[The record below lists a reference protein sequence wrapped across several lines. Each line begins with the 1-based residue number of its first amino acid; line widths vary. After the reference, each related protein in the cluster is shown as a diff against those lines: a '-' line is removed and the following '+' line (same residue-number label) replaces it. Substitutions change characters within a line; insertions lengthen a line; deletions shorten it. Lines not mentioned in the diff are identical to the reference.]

1 MKNQGVSFRKP
12 VVATELRHGRDGKG
26 SRVVASNGELNANDK
41 KDLLRNIS
49 KFLETSSAQG
59 VITESEAVSR
69 QELAKVHKQL
79 ITAAFDSEEAHKELG
94 STIADELYLAA
105 NREGFM
111 RRFMSY
117 QELTQGN
124 IPRVKMRLKNV
135 VATVAGGPTQ
145 IFSQIVRDNT
155 YYPTEFNIMARP
167 FIEEREIQQS
177 VGDVLEEKFVEAQE
191 SIMVA
196 EDRTWYK
203 MATATVNQSNPY
215 TTVTGTLS
223 PSSFMAVKTL
233 VTRWNIPAAYWL
245 IASDI
250 WNDIV
255 GDTQFS
261 NLIDPVSKHELL
273 LTGQLGTILGL
284 SVYTDAYRHPQH
296 KVLNQGEFF
305 VVGDAVNHGQYTDR
319 GGVNSV
325 PIDGSTEKTAGR
337 GWMLTELMSMVITNG
352 RSVAKARRV

>member
-1 MKNQGVSFRKP
+1 MKNKSGVKFRQP
-12 VVATELRHGRDGKG
+12 VVASELRRRGGTDRMVG
-26 SRVVASNGELNANDK
+26 SNGELNANNK
-41 KDLLRNIS
+41 KDLLASIS
-49 KFLETSSAQG
+49 HLLEVASTQG
-59 VITESEAVSR
+59 VITEEAAITK
-69 QELAKVHKQL
+69 QELAKTHKQL
-79 ITAAFDSEEAHKELG
+79 VTAAFESGEAHAELG
-94 STIADELYLAA
+94 ATIADELYIAA

-111 RRFMSY
+111 RRFLSY

-124 IPRVKMRLKNV
+124 IPRVKQRSKNI

-145 IFSQIVRDNT
+145 VGTQIVRDKT
-155 YYPTEFNIMARP
+155 FYPTEFNIMTRP

-191 SIMVA
+191 GIMVA
-196 EDRTWYK
+196 EDRLWYK
-203 MATATVNQSNPY
+203 MATATVNQSNEF
-215 TTVTGTLS
+215 TTIPGTLS
-223 PSSFMAVKTL
+223 PSSLMAVKTL

-245 IASDI
+245 LASDI

-273 LTGQLGTILGL
+273 LTGQLGTILGM
-284 SVYTDAYRHPQH
+284 SVYTDAYRHPEH

-305 VVGDAVNHGQYTDR
+305 IIGEAINHGQYTDR
-319 GGVNSV
+319 GGVNST
-325 PIDGSTEKTAGR
+325 PIDGSIERIAGR

>member
-1 MKNQGVSFRKP
+1 MKNKGIKFRQP
-12 VVATELRHGRDGKG
+12 IVATELRRGN
-26 SRVVASNGELNANDK
+26 SRMVGSNGELNANDK
-41 KDLLRNIS
+41 KDLLASITQ
-49 KFLETSSAQG
+49 FLEIASSKG
-59 VITESEAVSR
+59 VISEEQAVSR
-69 QELAKVHKQL
+69 QELAKQHKNL
-79 ITAAFDSEEAHKELG
+79 VSAAFESEQAHRELG
-94 STIADELYLAA
+94 ATIADELYVSA

-111 RRFMSY
+111 RRFLAY
-117 QELTQGN
+117 QELNQGN

-135 VATVAGGPTQ
+135 VATIAGGPTQ
-145 IFSQIVRDNT
+145 ISTQIVRDNT
-155 YYPTEFNIMARP
+155 YYPPEFNICVRP

-191 SIMVA
+191 GIMVA

-203 MATATVNQSNPY
+203 MATATVNQVNPF

-223 PSSFMAVKTL
+223 PSSLMAVKTL

-245 IASDI
+245 MASDI

-273 LTGQLGTILGL
+273 LTGQLGTMLGM
-284 SVYTDAYRHPQH
+284 SIYTDAYRHPQH
-296 KVLNQGEFF
+296 KVLNSGEFF
-305 VVGDAVNHGQYTDR
+305 IVGDAVNHGQYTDR
-319 GGVNSV
+319 GGVSST
-325 PIDGSTEKTAGR
+325 PIDGSIEKIAGR
-337 GWMLTELMSMVITNG
+337 GWFLTELMSMVIANP

>member
-1 MKNQGVSFRKP
+1 MKNKTGVTFRKP
-12 VVATELRHGRDGKG
+12 IVATELKRKGGGRMVGQ
-26 SRVVASNGELNANDK
+26 NGELNANNK
-41 KDLLRNIS
+41 KDLLASIS
-49 KFLETSSAQG
+49 QFLEIASNNG
-59 VITESEAVSR
+59 VITEEAAVQR
-69 QELAKVHKQL
+69 EDVAKLHKQL
-79 ITAAFDSEEAHKELG
+79 VTAAFSSKDSHAELG
-94 STIADELYLAA
+94 ATIADELYISA

-111 RRFMSY
+111 RRFLGY

-124 IPRVKMRLKNV
+124 IPRVKMRLKNT
-135 VATVAGGPTQ
+135 VATVSGAPTQ
-145 IFSQIVRDNT
+145 VFSQIVRDNT
-155 YYPTEFNIMARP
+155 YYPPEFNITSRP

-191 SIMVA
+191 AMMVA
-196 EDRTWYK
+196 EDRTWYT
-203 MATATVNQSNPY
+203 MATKTVNQANPF

-223 PSSFMAVKTL
+223 PSSLMAVKTL

-245 IASDI
+245 LASDI

-273 LTGQLGTILGL
+273 LTGQLGNILGMSL
-284 SVYTDAYRHPQH
+284 YTDAYRHPQH

-305 VVGDAVNHGQYTDR
+305 IIGDAVNHGQYTDR
-319 GGVNSV
+319 GGVNSI
-325 PIDGSTEKTAGR
+325 PIDGSTEKVAGR
-337 GWMLTELMSMVITNG
+337 GWMLTELLSMVITNA